1 MVLSPVSLHPR
12 THLDVGHIQEL
23 KWYLLIEIKKN
34 KVLQKSLLKWSLK
47 WKLQHV
53 KRTRRGALVE

>member
-23 KWYLLIEIKKN
+23 KWYLLIEIKKKKCCRN
-34 KVLQKSLLKWSLK
+34 LCLNGVLS
-47 WKLQHV
+47 
-53 KRTRRGALVE
+53 GNYNM